1 MKKDNVELV
10 GGIGEKKSNGG
21 TQFYLQDRVYDS
33 ECVATSIP
41 TDFHPYYQTRERES
55 KMSQL
60 RIRKLTPKECL
71 LLMGFDNETEK
82 SMRQAQMSD
91 SAIYHMAG
99 DSIVVTCLMG
109 LFGMLLPI
117 SENELQQKIEN
128 YVESLKNGTE

>member
-91 SAIYHMAG
+91 NAIYHMAG
-99 DSIVVTCLMG
+99 DSLVTTLCALLISTM
-109 LFGMLLPI
+109 LPI
-117 SENELQQKIEN
+117 EEEQARKK
-128 YVESLKNGTE
+128 VEDYIDSLVDK